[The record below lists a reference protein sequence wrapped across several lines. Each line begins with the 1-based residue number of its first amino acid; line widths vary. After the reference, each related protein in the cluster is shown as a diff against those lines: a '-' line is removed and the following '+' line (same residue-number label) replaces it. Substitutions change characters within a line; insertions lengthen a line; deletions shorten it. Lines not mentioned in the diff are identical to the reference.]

1 MVLSTSEKCKE
12 TAARRYERKNKSA
25 KTERGSS
32 RERTS
37 SQRDVT
43 DDKPSDSRSEGKVSS
58 RNKENNS
65 LGSRGENNSSSSVTG
80 KGEHNSSSS
89 SIDKAESKRTVPRS
103 PRLSPRSSPR
113 VSKGTLETNHHHGYH
128 SLCL

>member
-65 LGSRGENNSSSSVTG
+65 SSVTG